1 MARVVETLDS
11 GPIDRAATYLCTK
24 ASFLDCPV
32 PRRDPEPESPHT
44 LVAVVPLVVSRLG
57 RRANRRGSEPSLEY
71 TRTSVRCCC
80 GEMSELRK
88 LRCGWST
95 GPETQAQLRD
105 RLERGGVRYGARR
118 RGHEF
123 SDVFACGRCSSAARS
138 KSSSPARPSSIAAPA
153 NHARRALVA
162 LQNTYTTFDA
172 AKRGELNRRLCLAPG
187 SYPILERLGPA
198 RGDAVRLRWPQFD
211 PEALMLCG
219 RRADRGVGGP
229 RPDASTAR

>member
-1 MARVVETLDS
+1 LRPRCGGKSESCLALPVTMARVVETLDS

-105 RLERGGVRYGARR
+105 RLERGGVATEQG
-118 RGHEF
+118 GG
-123 SDVFACGRCSSAARS
+123 DTSSATSLRAGAAQAPRDRS
-138 KSSSPARPSSIAAPA
+138 
-153 NHARRALVA
+153 RALPRA
-162 LQNTYTTFDA
+162 PRA
-172 AKRGELNRRLCLAPG
+172 SPRRLITPGAP
-187 SYPILERLGPA
+187 
-198 RGDAVRLRWPQFD
+198 
-211 PEALMLCG
+211 
-219 RRADRGVGGP
+219 
-229 RPDASTAR
+229 

>member
-1 MARVVETLDS
+1 MRRQIRIVPCTPVTMARVVETLDS

-95 GPETQAQLRD
+95 GPETQAQLR
-105 RLERGGVRYGARR
+105 RPLGARGGSL
-118 RGHEF
+118 RGK
-123 SDVFACGRCSSAARS
+123 AAGTR
-138 KSSSPARPSSIAAPA
+138 
-153 NHARRALVA
+153 V
-162 LQNTYTTFDA
+162 Q
-172 AKRGELNRRLCLAPG
+172 RRLC
-187 SYPILERLGPA
+187 
-198 RGDAVRLRWPQFD
+198 VR
-211 PEALMLCG
+211 ALLK
-219 RRADRGVGGP
+219 RRAIEVELSRAPLEHRRAG
-229 RPDASTAR
+229 